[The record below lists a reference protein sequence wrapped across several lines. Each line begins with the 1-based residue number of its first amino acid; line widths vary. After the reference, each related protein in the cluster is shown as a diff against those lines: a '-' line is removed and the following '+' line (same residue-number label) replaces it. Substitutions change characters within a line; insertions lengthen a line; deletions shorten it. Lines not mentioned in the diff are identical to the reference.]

1 MKLHQRERGKEM
13 FILEANCQRIDDKGE
28 LETHEIHINAPTIN
42 ECFEVLVKYKSSSDL
57 YIKVDRVYLV

>member
-1 MKLHQRERGKEM
+1 M